1 MEILIAFFLGGLGL
15 GVILFPIFNSIY
27 LVLNFLSTVLAFG
40 ALLFVILYYPLDL
53 ANRNWMKGIF
63 RQREETTE
71 KALERAGAEIAKVDA
86 ECEAEEQKVNPDWK
100 KELRQNID
108 SDMRNSVV
116 AEIKEKYRKQKEL

>member
-1 MEILIAFFLGGLGL
+1 MEIILIVLLGGLGL
-15 GVILFPIFNSIY
+15 GVILFPIVNSVY

-53 ANRNWMKGIF
+53 ANKNWAKGIF

-86 ECEAEEQKVNPDWK
+86 ECEAEEQKKNPDWK
-100 KELRQNID
+100 KELRQGID
-108 SDMRNSVV
+108 SDMRNSR
-116 AEIKEKYRKQKEL
+116 AAGIREKYRRAV